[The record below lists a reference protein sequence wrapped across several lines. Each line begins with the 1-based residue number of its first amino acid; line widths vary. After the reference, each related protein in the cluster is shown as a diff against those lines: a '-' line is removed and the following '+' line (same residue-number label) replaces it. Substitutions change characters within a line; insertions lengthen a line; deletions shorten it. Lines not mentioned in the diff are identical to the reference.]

1 MRVGTKSAEQDT
13 EMARPNRI
21 KLDGEGYYHVIDR
34 IAHRE
39 FLLRDERIK
48 KRLLDLMRR
57 AAEFSGVD
65 VCTYVFMDNHLHLCV
80 HVPEA
85 GEIDEQT
92 VVERVGTLYGEH
104 RAAALRTEL
113 ERLRAAGMEADA
125 VRMLDRLRARMG
137 DLSEFMKTF
146 KQRVTQWYN
155 RELGHEGTLWCGRF
169 KSVLLEKDDAVRAV
183 VNYIHCNPVRA
194 KMVESAEDYRWSGLG
209 AAARGDARAIRGLSV
224 IGMVIGLKGL
234 SPARGADVLARDPRL
249 VNGLVVGG
257 IGFVREM
264 TGRLCAKFRGAPTLR
279 KVCAFGDASLYASHG
294 GRSAPRRVA

>member
-1 MRVGTKSAEQDT
+1 
-13 EMARPNRI
+13 MARPNRI

-39 FLLRDERIK
+39 FLLKDEQIK

-65 VCTYVFMDNHLHLCV
+65 VCTYVLMDNHLHLCV

-85 GEIDEQT
+85 GEMDEQT
-92 VVERVGTLYGEH
+92 VVERVGTLYGEP
-104 RAAALRTEL
+104 RAAALRAEL

-183 VNYIHCNPVRA
+183 ANYIHCNPVRA
-194 KMVESAEDYRWSGLG
+194 KMVESAEAYRWSGLG
-209 AAARGDARAIRGLSV
+209 AAARGDAHAIRGLSV
-224 IGMVIGLKGL
+224 IGMAVATCQLKDILGRD
-234 SPARGADVLARDPRL
+234 SRLA
-249 VNGLVVGG
+249 NGLVVGG

-264 TGRLCAKFRGAPTLR
+264 TGRLRAKFRGSPTLR
-279 KVCAFGDASLYASHG
+279 KIGAFGKASLYASHG

>member
-1 MRVGTKSAEQDT
+1 
-13 EMARPNRI
+13 MARPNRV
-21 KLDGEGYYHVIDR
+21 KLSGEGYYHVIDR
-34 IAHRE
+34 IAHKE

-48 KRLLDLMRR
+48 RRLLDLLHR

-65 VCTYVFMDNHLHLCV
+65 VCTYVVMDNHLHLCV

-92 VVERVGTLYGEH
+92 IIDRVGTLYGES
-104 RAAALRTEL
+104 RATTLRNEL
-113 ERLRAAGMEADA
+113 ERLRSEGRDDEA
-125 VRMLDRLRARMG
+125 VLILDRLRARMG

-169 KSVLLEKDDAVRAV
+169 KSVLLERDEAVRV
-183 VNYIHCNPVRA
+183 VANYIHNNPVRA
-194 KMVESAEDYRWSGLG
+194 RMVDSADNYRWSGLG
-209 AAARGDARAIRGLSV
+209 AAVQGDNRAIRGLTV
-224 IGMVIGLKGL
+224 IGMDV
-234 SPARGADVLARDPRL
+234 SRCQSPDVPARDSRL
-249 VNGLVVGG
+249 VNGLIFGG

-264 TGRLCAKFRGAPTLR
+264 AARLSAKFRGSPTLR
-279 KVCAFGDASLYASHG
+279 KVGRFGKESLYSSHG

>member
-65 VCTYVFMDNHLHLCV
+65 VCTYVLMDNHLHLCV
-80 HVPEA
+80 HVPEPA
-85 GEIDEQT
+85 EVDEGT
-92 VVERVGTLYGEH
+92 VVERVGTLCGEA
-104 RAAALRTEL
+104 RAAELLGEL
-113 ERLRAAGMEADA
+113 ERLRAEGREDEA
-125 VRMLDRLRARMG
+125 VRVLDRLRARMG

-169 KSVLLEKDDAVRAV
+169 KSVLLDNGDAVRAV
-183 VNYIHCNPVRA
+183 ANYIHLNPVRA
-194 KMVESAEDYRWSGLG
+194 RMVEAADGYRWSGLG
-209 AAARGDARAIRGLSV
+209 AAVRGDRRAIRGLSA
-224 IGMVIGLKGL
+224 IGMEGL
-234 SPARGADVLARDPRL
+234 SPSRGADMLARDPRL
-249 VNGLVVGG
+249 VNGLIVGG

-264 TGRLCAKFRGAPTLR
+264 AGRLSAKFRGSPTLR
-279 KVCAFGDASLYASHG
+279 KIGMGLYASHG
-294 GRSAPRRVA
+294 SRSAPRRVA

>member
-1 MRVGTKSAEQDT
+1 
-13 EMARPNRI
+13 MARPNRI
-21 KLDGEGYYHVIDR
+21 KLPGEGYYHVIDR

-48 KRLLDLMRR
+48 NKLLDLMRR

-80 HVPEA
+80 HVPAPTEV
-85 GEIDEQT
+85 DERT
-92 VVERVGTLYGEH
+92 VVERVGTLCGEA
-104 RAAALRTEL
+104 RAAELRGEL
-113 ERLRAAGMEADA
+113 ERLRAEGREGEAIR
-125 VRMLDRLRARMG
+125 VLDRLRARMC

-169 KSVLLEKDDAVRAV
+169 KSVLLEKDEAVRAV
-183 VNYIHCNPVRA
+183 ANYIHLNPVRA
-194 KMVESAEDYRWSGLG
+194 RMVEAAAGYRWSGLG
-209 AAARGDARAIRGLSV
+209 AAVRGDKRAIRGLSV
-224 IGMVIGLKGL
+224 IGIEGLA
-234 SPARGADVLARDPRL
+234 PARGADMLARDARL
-249 VNGLVVGG
+249 VNGLIVGG

-264 TGRLCAKFRGAPTLR
+264 TGRLSAKFRGSPTLR
-279 KVCAFGDASLYASHG
+279 RIGMCLYASHG

>member
-39 FLLRDERIK
+39 FLLKDERVK
-48 KRLLDLMRR
+48 KTLLDLMRR

-85 GEIDEQT
+85 GEIDEQI
-92 VVERVGTLYGEH
+92 VVERVGTLYGES
-104 RAAALRTEL
+104 RAAALRAEL
-113 ERLRAAGMEADA
+113 ERLRAAGREIDA
-125 VRMLDRLRARMG
+125 VRILDRLRARMG

-155 RELGHEGTLWCGRF
+155 RELGHEGTLWGGRF

-183 VNYIHCNPVRA
+183 ANYIHCNPVRA

-209 AAARGDARAIRGLSV
+209 AAARGDAPAIRGLSV
-224 IGMVIGLKGL
+224 IGMAVAACQRKDLLG
-234 SPARGADVLARDPRL
+234 REPRI

-264 TGRLCAKFRGAPTLR
+264 TGRLSAKFRGSPTLR
-279 KVCAFGDASLYASHG
+279 KIGAFGDASLYASHG
-294 GRSAPRRVA
+294 GRSAQRRVA

>member
-1 MRVGTKSAEQDT
+1 MRVGTKPAEQDT

-39 FLLRDERIK
+39 FLLKDEQIK

-65 VCTYVFMDNHLHLCV
+65 VCTYVLMDNHLHLCV

-92 VVERVGTLYGEH
+92 VVERVGTLYGEP
-104 RAAALRTEL
+104 RAAALRAEL

-155 RELGHEGTLWCGRF
+155 RELGHEGALWCGRF

-183 VNYIHCNPVRA
+183 ANYIHRNPVRA
-194 KMVESAEDYRWSGLG
+194 KMVDSAEDYRWSGLG
-209 AAARGDARAIRGLSV
+209 AAARGDAHAIRGLSV
-224 IGMVIGLKGL
+224 IGMAVATCQLKDILG
-234 SPARGADVLARDPRL
+234 RDPRL
-249 VNGLVVGG
+249 ANGLVVGG

-264 TGRLCAKFRGAPTLR
+264 TGRLRAKFRGSPTLR
-279 KVCAFGDASLYASHG
+279 KIGAFGNASLYASHG
-294 GRSAPRRVA
+294 GRSAQRRVA

>member
-1 MRVGTKSAEQDT
+1 
-13 EMARPNRI
+13 MARPNRV
-21 KLDGEGYYHVIDR
+21 KLSGEGYYHVIDR
-34 IAHRE
+34 IAHKE

-48 KRLLDLMRR
+48 RRLLDLLHR

-65 VCTYVFMDNHLHLCV
+65 VCTYVVMDNHLHLCV

-92 VVERVGTLYGEH
+92 IIDRVGTLYGES
-104 RAAALRTEL
+104 RATTLRNEL
-113 ERLRAAGMEADA
+113 ERLRSEGRDDEA
-125 VRMLDRLRARMG
+125 VLILDRLRARMG

-169 KSVLLEKDDAVRAV
+169 KSVLLEGDEAVRV
-183 VNYIHCNPVRA
+183 VANYIHNNPVRA
-194 KMVESAEDYRWSGLG
+194 RMVDSADNYRWSGLG
-209 AAARGDARAIRGLSV
+209 AAVQGDNRAIRGLTV
-224 IGMVIGLKGL
+224 IGMDV
-234 SPARGADVLARDPRL
+234 SRCQSPDVPARDSRL
-249 VNGLVVGG
+249 VNGLIFGG

-264 TGRLCAKFRGAPTLR
+264 AARLSAKFRGSPTLR
-279 KVCAFGDASLYASHG
+279 KVGRFGKESLYSSHG

>member
-13 EMARPNRI
+13 EMARPNRV
-21 KLDGEGYYHVIDR
+21 KLSGEGYYHVIDR

-39 FLLRDERIK
+39 FLLRDERVK
-48 KRLLDLMRR
+48 KTFLDLMRR

-65 VCTYVFMDNHLHLCV
+65 VCTYVLMDNHLHLCV

-85 GEIDEQT
+85 GDIDERT
-92 VVERVGTLYGEH
+92 IVERVGTLYGEP
-104 RAAALRTEL
+104 RAAALLAEL
-113 ERLRAAGMEADA
+113 ERLRAAGREDDA
-125 VRMLDRLRARMG
+125 VRTLDRLRARMG

-146 KQRVTQWYN
+146 KQRATQWYN

-183 VNYIHCNPVRA
+183 ADYIHRNPVRA
-194 KMVESAEDYRWSGLG
+194 KMVDSAEDYRWSGLG
-209 AAARGDARAIRGLSV
+209 AAARGDGRAIRGLSA
-224 IGMVIGLKGL
+224 IGVTV
-234 SPARGADVLARDPRL
+234 SACRHADASGRDPRL

-264 TGRLCAKFRGAPTLR
+264 TGRLRAKFRGSPTLR
-279 KVCAFGDASLYASHG
+279 KVGMFGNASLYASHG

>member
-1 MRVGTKSAEQDT
+1 
-13 EMARPNRI
+13 MARPNRV
-21 KLDGEGYYHVIDR
+21 KLSGEGYYHVIDR
-34 IAHRE
+34 VAHRQ
-39 FLLRDERIK
+39 FLLKDGRIK
-48 KRLLDLMRR
+48 EGLLELMRR

-65 VCTYVFMDNHLHLCV
+65 VCTYVLMDNHLHLCV

-85 GEIDEQT
+85 GEIDERT
-92 VVERVGTLYGEH
+92 VVERVGTLYGEP
-104 RAAALRTEL
+104 RAAALRAEL

-169 KSVLLEKDDAVRAV
+169 KSVLLDKDGAVCAV
-183 VNYIHCNPVRA
+183 ANYIHCNPVRA

-209 AAARGDARAIRGLSV
+209 AAVLGDKRAIRGLSV
-224 IGMVIGLKGL
+224 IGMVIGMKGL
-234 SPARGADVLARDPRL
+234 SPARGADVLARDSRL

-264 TGRLCAKFRGAPTLR
+264 TGRLRAKFRGSPTLR
-279 KVCAFGDASLYASHG
+279 KIGAFGNASLYASHG
-294 GRSAPRRVA
+294 WHSAPRHVA

>member
-1 MRVGTKSAEQDT
+1 
-13 EMARPNRI
+13 MARPNRV
-21 KLDGEGYYHVIDR
+21 KSDGEGYYHVIDR

-65 VCTYVFMDNHLHLCV
+65 VCTYVLMDNHLHLCV

-85 GEIDEQT
+85 GDIDERT
-92 VVERVGTLYGEH
+92 VVERVGMLYGEP
-104 RAAALRTEL
+104 RAAALRAEL

-125 VRMLDRLRARMG
+125 VRILDRLRARMG

-155 RELGHEGTLWCGRF
+155 RELGHEGTLWSGRF

-183 VNYIHCNPVRA
+183 ANYIHCNPVRA

-209 AAARGDARAIRGLSV
+209 TAARGDARAIRGLSV
-224 IGMVIGLKGL
+224 IGMAVDTCQRKELFG
-234 SPARGADVLARDPRL
+234 RDPRL

-264 TGRLCAKFRGAPTLR
+264 TGRLRAKFCGSPTLR
-279 KVCAFGDASLYASHG
+279 KIGAFENASLYASHG
-294 GRSAPRRVA
+294 GRSAQRRVA

>member
-1 MRVGTKSAEQDT
+1 M
-13 EMARPNRI
+13 
-21 KLDGEGYYHVIDR
+21 IDR

-48 KRLLDLMRR
+48 KRLLDLVRR

-65 VCTYVFMDNHLHLCV
+65 VCTYVLMDNHLHLCV

-85 GEIDEQT
+85 GEIDERT
-92 VVERVGTLYGEH
+92 VVERVGTLYGEP
-104 RAAALRTEL
+104 RAAALRAEL
-113 ERLRAAGMEADA
+113 ERLRVAGMEADA

-183 VNYIHCNPVRA
+183 ANYIHCNPVRA
-194 KMVESAEDYRWSGLG
+194 KMVESAEAYRWSGLG
-209 AAARGDARAIRGLSV
+209 AAARGDAHAIRGLSV
-224 IGMVIGLKGL
+224 IGMVVATCQLKDILG
-234 SPARGADVLARDPRL
+234 RDPRL
-249 VNGLVVGG
+249 ANGLVVGG

-264 TGRLCAKFRGAPTLR
+264 TGRLRAKFRGSPTLR
-279 KVCAFGDASLYASHG
+279 KIGAFGDASLYASHG

>member
-1 MRVGTKSAEQDT
+1 
-13 EMARPNRI
+13 MARPNRI

-65 VCTYVFMDNHLHLCV
+65 VCTYVLMDNHLHLCV

-85 GEIDEQT
+85 GEIDERT
-92 VVERVGTLYGEH
+92 VVERVGTLYGEP
-104 RAAALRTEL
+104 RAAALRAEL

-155 RELGHEGTLWCGRF
+155 RELGHEGTLWGGRF
-169 KSVLLEKDDAVRAV
+169 KSVLLDKGDAVRAV
-183 VNYIHCNPVRA
+183 ANYIHCNPVRA

-209 AAARGDARAIRGLSV
+209 AAARGDAHAIRGLSV
-224 IGMVIGLKGL
+224 IGMAVATCQRKDILG
-234 SPARGADVLARDPRL
+234 RDPRL

-264 TGRLCAKFRGAPTLR
+264 TGRLRAKFRGSPTLR
-279 KVCAFGDASLYASHG
+279 KIGAFGNASLYASHG
-294 GRSAPRRVA
+294 GRSAQRRVA

>member
-1 MRVGTKSAEQDT
+1 MRVGTKPAEQDT

-48 KRLLDLMRR
+48 KGLLNLMRR

-85 GEIDEQT
+85 REIDEQT
-92 VVERVGTLYGEH
+92 VVERVGTLYGEP
-104 RAAALRTEL
+104 RAAALRAEL
-113 ERLRAAGMEADA
+113 ERLRAAGMETDA

-155 RELGHEGTLWCGRF
+155 RELGHEGTLWSGRF

-183 VNYIHCNPVRA
+183 ANYIHCNPVRA

-224 IGMVIGLKGL
+224 IGMAVAACQRKDLLG
-234 SPARGADVLARDPRL
+234 REPRI

-264 TGRLCAKFRGAPTLR
+264 TGRLSAKFRGSPTLR
-279 KVCAFGDASLYASHG
+279 KIGAFGNASFYASHG
-294 GRSAPRRVA
+294 GRSAQRRVA

>member
-21 KLDGEGYYHVIDR
+21 KLDGEGFYHVIDR

-80 HVPEA
+80 HVPEPA
-85 GEIDEQT
+85 EVDEGT
-92 VVERVGTLYGEH
+92 VVERVGTLCGEA
-104 RAAALRTEL
+104 RAAELRSEL
-113 ERLRAAGMEADA
+113 ERLRAEGREDEAIR
-125 VRMLDRLRARMG
+125 VLDRLRARMG

-169 KSVLLEKDDAVRAV
+169 KSVLLEGDEAVRV
-183 VNYIHCNPVRA
+183 VANYIHCNPVRA
-194 KMVESAEDYRWSGLG
+194 RMADSAGNYRWSGLG
-209 AAARGDARAIRGLSV
+209 AAIKGDKRAIRGLSV
-224 IGMVIGLKGL
+224 IGMDVSRCK
-234 SPARGADVLARDPRL
+234 SPDVHARDSRL
-249 VNGLVVGG
+249 VNGLIFGG

-264 TGRLCAKFRGAPTLR
+264 AARLGAKFRGSPTLR
-279 KVCAFGDASLYASHG
+279 KVGRFGKESLYSSHG

>member
-1 MRVGTKSAEQDT
+1 MQKAGRKDA

-21 KLDGEGYYHVIDR
+21 KLDGEGCYHVIDR

-48 KRLLDLMRR
+48 KRLLDLVRR

-65 VCTYVFMDNHLHLCV
+65 VCTYVLMDNHLHLCV

-85 GEIDEQT
+85 GEIDERT
-92 VVERVGTLYGEH
+92 VVERVGTLYGEP
-104 RAAALRTEL
+104 RAAALRAEL

-169 KSVLLEKDDAVRAV
+169 KSVLLEKDGAVRAV
-183 VNYIHCNPVRA
+183 ANYIHCNPVRA

-224 IGMVIGLKGL
+224 IGMVIGMKGL

-264 TGRLCAKFRGAPTLR
+264 TGRLRAKFRGAPTLR
-279 KVCAFGDASLYASHG
+279 KIGAFGDASLYASHG
-294 GRSAPRRVA
+294 GRSAQRRVA

>member
-1 MRVGTKSAEQDT
+1 
-13 EMARPNRI
+13 MARPNRI

-48 KRLLDLMRR
+48 KGLLNLMRR

-85 GEIDEQT
+85 GDIDERT
-92 VVERVGTLYGEH
+92 VVERVGTLYGEP
-104 RAAALRTEL
+104 RAAALRAEL

-125 VRMLDRLRARMG
+125 VRILDRLRARMG

-155 RELGHEGTLWCGRF
+155 RELGHEGTLWSGRF

-183 VNYIHCNPVRA
+183 ANYIHCNPVRA

-224 IGMVIGLKGL
+224 IGMAVAACQRKDLLG
-234 SPARGADVLARDPRL
+234 REPRI

-264 TGRLCAKFRGAPTLR
+264 TGRLSAKFRGSPTLR
-279 KVCAFGDASLYASHG
+279 KIGAFGNASFYASHG
-294 GRSAPRRVA
+294 GRSAPRQVA

>member
-1 MRVGTKSAEQDT
+1 MRVGTKLAEQDT

-65 VCTYVFMDNHLHLCV
+65 VCTYVLMDNHLHLCV

-85 GEIDEQT
+85 GEIDERT
-92 VVERVGTLYGEH
+92 VVERVGTLYGEP
-104 RAAALRTEL
+104 RAAALRAEL

-183 VNYIHCNPVRA
+183 ANYIHCNPVRA

-224 IGMVIGLKGL
+224 IGMEGL
-234 SPARGADVLARDPRL
+234 SPSRGADMLARDPRL
-249 VNGLVVGG
+249 VNGLIVGG

-264 TGRLCAKFRGAPTLR
+264 AGRLSAKFRGSPTLR
-279 KVCAFGDASLYASHG
+279 KIGMSLYASHG
-294 GRSAPRRVA
+294 SRSAPRRVA

>member
-1 MRVGTKSAEQDT
+1 MRVGTKPAEQDT

-65 VCTYVFMDNHLHLCV
+65 VCTYVLMDNHLHLCV

-92 VVERVGTLYGEH
+92 VVERVGTLYGEPH
-104 RAAALRTEL
+104 AAALRTEL

-183 VNYIHCNPVRA
+183 ANYIHCNPVRA

-224 IGMVIGLKGL
+224 IGMAVATCQRKDLLG
-234 SPARGADVLARDPRL
+234 REPRI

-264 TGRLCAKFRGAPTLR
+264 TGLLRAKFRGSPSLR
-279 KVCAFGDASLYASHG
+279 KIGVFGNASLYATHG
-294 GRSAPRRVA
+294 GRSAQRRVA

>member
-21 KLDGEGYYHVIDR
+21 KLDGEGFYHVIDR

-85 GEIDEQT
+85 GEIDERT
-92 VVERVGTLYGEH
+92 VVERVGTLYGEP
-104 RAAALRTEL
+104 RAAALRAEL

-125 VRMLDRLRARMG
+125 VRILDRLRARMG

-155 RELGHEGTLWCGRF
+155 RELEHEGTLWCGRF

-183 VNYIHCNPVRA
+183 ANYIHCNPVRA

-224 IGMVIGLKGL
+224 IGMAVAACQRKDLLG
-234 SPARGADVLARDPRL
+234 REPRI

-264 TGRLCAKFRGAPTLR
+264 TGRLRAKFRGSPTLR
-279 KVCAFGDASLYASHG
+279 KIGAFGNASFYASHG
-294 GRSAPRRVA
+294 GRSAPRHVA

>member
-48 KRLLDLMRR
+48 KRLLDLVRR

-65 VCTYVFMDNHLHLCV
+65 VCTYVIMDNHLHLCV

-85 GEIDEQT
+85 GEIDERT
-92 VVERVGTLYGEH
+92 VVERVGTLYGEP
-104 RAAALRTEL
+104 RAAALRAEL
-113 ERLRAAGMEADA
+113 GRLRSAGMEADA

-169 KSVLLEKDDAVRAV
+169 KSVLLEKDGAVRAV
-183 VNYIHCNPVRA
+183 TNYIHCNPVRA
-194 KMVESAEDYRWSGLG
+194 KIVESAEAYRWSGLG
-209 AAARGDARAIRGLSV
+209 AAARGDAYAIRNLSV
-224 IGMVIGLKGL
+224 IGMAIGMKGL

-264 TGRLCAKFRGAPTLR
+264 TGRLRAKFCGSPTLR
-279 KVCAFGDASLYASHG
+279 KIGAFGDASLYASHG

>member
-1 MRVGTKSAEQDT
+1 
-13 EMARPNRI
+13 MARPNRI

-65 VCTYVFMDNHLHLCV
+65 VCTYVLMDNHLHLCV

-85 GEIDEQT
+85 GEIDERT
-92 VVERVGTLYGEH
+92 VVERVGALYGEP
-104 RAAALRTEL
+104 RAAALRAEL
-113 ERLRAAGMEADA
+113 ERLRAEGREEEAA
-125 VRMLDRLRARMG
+125 RVLDRLRARMG

-169 KSVLLEKDDAVRAV
+169 KSVLLEKDDAIRAV
-183 VNYIHCNPVRA
+183 ANYIHCNPVRA
-194 KMVESAEDYRWSGLG
+194 KLVESAEDYRWSGLG
-209 AAARGDARAIRGLSV
+209 AAARGDARAVRGLSV
-224 IGMVIGLKGL
+224 IGMAVAACQRKDLLG
-234 SPARGADVLARDPRL
+234 RDPRL

-264 TGRLCAKFRGAPTLR
+264 TGRLRAKFCGSSTHW
-279 KVCAFGDASLYASHG
+279 KIGAFGNASLYASHG
-294 GRSAPRRVA
+294 GRSAQRRVA

>member
-57 AAEFSGVD
+57 SAEFSGVD

-92 VVERVGTLYGEH
+92 VVERVGTLYGEPH
-104 RAAALRTEL
+104 AAALRAEL

-169 KSVLLEKDDAVRAV
+169 KSVLLEKDGAVRAV
-183 VNYIHCNPVRA
+183 TNYIHCNPVRA
-194 KMVESAEDYRWSGLG
+194 KTVESAEDYRWSGLG
-209 AAARGDARAIRGLSV
+209 AAARGDARAVRGLSV
-224 IGMVIGLKGL
+224 IGMAVAACQRKDLLG
-234 SPARGADVLARDPRL
+234 RDPRL

-264 TGRLCAKFRGAPTLR
+264 TGRLRAKFCGSPTLR
-279 KVCAFGDASLYASHG
+279 KIGAFGNASLYASHG

>member
-1 MRVGTKSAEQDT
+1 
-13 EMARPNRI
+13 MARPNRI

-48 KRLLDLMRR
+48 KSLLDLMRR

-65 VCTYVFMDNHLHLCV
+65 VCTYVLMDNHLHLCV

-85 GEIDEQT
+85 GEIDERT
-92 VVERVGTLYGEH
+92 VVERVGTLYGEP
-104 RAAALRTEL
+104 RAAALRAEL

-125 VRMLDRLRARMG
+125 GRMLDRLRARMG

-169 KSVLLEKDDAVRAV
+169 KSVLLEKDGAVRAV
-183 VNYIHCNPVRA
+183 ANYIHCNPVRA

-209 AAARGDARAIRGLSV
+209 AAVLGDKRAIRGLSV
-224 IGMVIGLKGL
+224 IGMVIGMKGL
-234 SPARGADVLARDPRL
+234 SPARGADVLARDSRL

-264 TGRLCAKFRGAPTLR
+264 TGRLCAKFCGSPTLR
-279 KVCAFGDASLYASHG
+279 KIGAFGDASLYASHG
-294 GRSAPRRVA
+294 GRSAQRRVA

>member
-92 VVERVGTLYGEH
+92 VVERVGTLYGEPH
-104 RAAALRTEL
+104 AAALRAEL

-155 RELGHEGTLWCGRF
+155 RELEHEGTLWCGRF
-169 KSVLLEKDDAVRAV
+169 KSVLLEKDDAIRAV
-183 VNYIHCNPVRA
+183 ANYIHCNPVRA
-194 KMVESAEDYRWSGLG
+194 KLVESAEDYRWSGLG
-209 AAARGDARAIRGLSV
+209 AAARGDARAVRGLSV
-224 IGMVIGLKGL
+224 IGMAVAACQRKDLLG
-234 SPARGADVLARDPRL
+234 RDPRL

-264 TGRLCAKFRGAPTLR
+264 TGRLRAKFCGSPTLR
-279 KVCAFGDASLYASHG
+279 KIGAFGNASLYASHG

>member
-1 MRVGTKSAEQDT
+1 MRVGTKSAGQDT

-39 FLLRDERIK
+39 FLLRDGRIK
-48 KRLLDLMRR
+48 KRLLDLMLR

-65 VCTYVFMDNHLHLCV
+65 VCTYVLMDNHLHLCV

-85 GEIDEQT
+85 GEIDERT
-92 VVERVGTLYGEH
+92 VLGRVGALYGEP
-104 RAAALRTEL
+104 RAAALRAEL

-183 VNYIHCNPVRA
+183 ANYIHCNPVRA

-224 IGMVIGLKGL
+224 VGLAVDTCQRKDIIG
-234 SPARGADVLARDPRL
+234 RDPRL

-264 TGRLCAKFRGAPTLR
+264 TGRLRAKFRGSPTLR
-279 KVCAFGDASLYASHG
+279 KVGAFGNASLYASHG
-294 GRSAPRRVA
+294 ARSTPRRAA